1 MRYEISYT
9 EEARRAIP
17 DLPGNYRQRI
27 KREITALAD
36 DPRPAKAERLRD
48 DPTRVNPPE
57 RYKINLDRW
66 RVIYRVIEEEQT
78 VRIIRIRLK
87 HGPETYEGLED

>member
-1 MRYEISYT
+1 VHYRLSYT

-27 KREITALAD
+27 RREIAALAD
-36 DPRPAKAERLRD
+36 NPRPAHAERLRETPGLSNLPD
-48 DPTRVNPPE
+48 
-57 RYKINLDRW
+57 RYKIALDRW
-66 RVIYRVIEEEQT
+66 RLIYRVIEDEQM
-78 VRIIRIRLK
+78 VRIIRIRFK